1 MAGYRRLLDSGRSR
15 SEEHSIDLNALVA
28 PYVGA
33 IIVGLAVAVLVLLF
47 LAIIQARRIGRLGR
61 RIEGLTR
68 GESGGNLERILGVH
82 LDRVNRVAKEL
93 DELSARSAVLEG
105 AGRRM
110 FQRVALVRYNPFEET
125 GGNQSFALALLDAQ
139 GDGFVITSLHA
150 RAGTRVYAKNVSAG
164 KSESALSEEES
175 EAVRQALASDAERSR
190 RGS

>member
-1 MAGYRRLLDSGRSR
+1 VTGNRRLLDSGRSR

-33 IIVGLAVAVLVLLF
+33 VIVGLAVAVLVLLF

-125 GGNQSFALALLDAQ
+125 GGNQSFALALLDAH

>member
-1 MAGYRRLLDSGRSR
+1 VAGDRRLLDSGRSR